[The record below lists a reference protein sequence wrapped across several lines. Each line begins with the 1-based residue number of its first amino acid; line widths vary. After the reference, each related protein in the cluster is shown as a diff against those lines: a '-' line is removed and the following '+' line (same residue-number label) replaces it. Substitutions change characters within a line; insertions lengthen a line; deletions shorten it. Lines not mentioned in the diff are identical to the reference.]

1 MQKARPPIA
10 RETGSLGFDGSRF
23 SMQDVDEKPIAK
35 FVLVLSRNGTIT
47 EIRSS
52 AAQSSYWGTLV
63 LLFYTG
69 HGSGPSSQKSY
80 CCGYCIYS

>member
-1 MQKARPPIA
+1 MQKARPSIA

-35 FVLVLSRNGTIT
+35 FVLVVSRNGTIT

-52 AAQSSYWGTLV
+52 AAQSSYL
-63 LLFYTG
+63 G
-69 HGSGPSSQKSY
+69 HLSAAVPHRA
-80 CCGYCIYS
+80 C